1 MHVSQAPARPRP
13 RARHFSLYPE
23 GQAGH
28 PLVIAAAAFTLI
40 AGVVSMVIG
49 LLSLA
54 HVLGTILG
62 VAAFIVGLVAQ
73 MLSAT
78 RYERMV
84 IVTGI
89 VAAFVGMGL
98 GFAHGGFA

>member
-1 MHVSQAPARPRP
+1 VSQAPARPRP
-13 RARHFSLYPE
+13 RTRQFSRPSKSQ
-23 GQAGH
+23 GGH
-28 PLVIAAAAFTLI
+28 PLILASAGYTVV

-62 VAAFIVGLVAQ
+62 LTGMIVGLVAQ
-73 MLSAT
+73 MMSAT
-78 RYERMV
+78 RIERMV

-98 GFAHGGFA
+98 GFAHGGFV